1 MYSSTLIGIFLF
13 GFLIFN
19 AFETVADEATT
30 ADVSENEF
38 IVIIDPGH
46 GGEDSGAVANSVLEK
61 DINLDISLRVRD
73 MLRASGI
80 TVKMTRDSDL
90 SIYDTSAG
98 TIREKKVSDLKNRV
112 EIANSSKNNILVS
125 IHQNKFED
133 SKYSGAQMFYS
144 TNNEKSKILAESIRQ
159 SVTGLIQQDNKRELK
174 KAGSDIYLLNK
185 STVPS
190 VVVECGFLSNSEEAK
205 KLSDE
210 EYKNKMAFAIYCGI
224 LEYKNNR

>member
-30 ADVSENEF
+30 ADVSESEF
-38 IVIIDPGH
+38 VVIIDPGH
-46 GGEDSGAVANSVLEK
+46 GGEDSGAVANSILEK

-174 KAGSDIYLLNK
+174 KGDSSIYLLNN

-190 VVVECGFLSNSEEAK
+190 VIVECGFLSNAEEAK